1 VILLASPPRGEEQEE
16 EEEPRGVRV
25 RDFVDAFERAER
37 DAHSDVN
44 PSGACDLTRAESRL
58 LEGKESAR
66 GWALGGIERAAP
78 TTGAELKAEAARV
91 LVDAGFG
98 TPLAEGWLDP
108 GWLTVLSTNAEAAA
122 VEHVV
127 EACVETFRVETSS
140 SSSSSDGAAATAPAT
155 TKTAGVVVVAPYRP
169 AFLRSQTRC
178 LNARSRAFAVVS
190 TDPAAFGG
198 DVAKALDAA
207 EAFLRTERGATSSVA
222 AVVFGNPSPATGLL
236 ASPRLVSETY
246 AWCDARVACHA
257 IADETGAL
265 AAEASFLSSD
275 DENDVCD
282 GDTALRDV
290 RDGVAWGRAAG
301 FASSTSLWPKAASET
316 RHAVASFGAA
326 GGARRGKTTCFLIS
340 RNTALAKRVRS
351 DPFAAALQG
360 TLADGGVAA
369 RDAFGFHGA
378 LLHERRRFAVARFA
392 RLAVATGPPT
402 NGKRKTPAAVAA
414 RADDGGLHVWVD
426 LRPFLPGSGASD
438 DEDDARWDA
447 EAKLWDALAN
457 TFGVLVVPGSLCG
470 AFEPGFFRVAVAG
483 EEATL
488 REGLE
493 RLELGIRSGNDA
505 WRG

>member
-1 VILLASPPRGEEQEE
+1 M
-16 EEEPRGVRV
+16 
-25 RDFVDAFERAER
+25 DAFERAER

-140 SSSSSDGAAATAPAT
+140 SSSSAT

-178 LNARSRAFAVVS
+178 LNARLRSRAFAVVS

-275 DENDVCD
+275 DENDVYD

-340 RNTALAKRVRS
+340 RNAVLQKRVRS

-378 LLHERRRFAVARFA
+378 LLRERRRFAVARFA

-402 NGKRKTPAAVAA
+402 NVFNEKRKTPAAVSA

-426 LRPFLPGSGASD
+426 LRPFLPGSGGFEND
-438 DEDDARWDA
+438 DDARWDA

-470 AFEPGFFRVAVAG
+470 ACEPGFFRVAVAG

-493 RLELGIRSGNDA
+493 RLELGIRSGNDT
-505 WRG
+505 GCG